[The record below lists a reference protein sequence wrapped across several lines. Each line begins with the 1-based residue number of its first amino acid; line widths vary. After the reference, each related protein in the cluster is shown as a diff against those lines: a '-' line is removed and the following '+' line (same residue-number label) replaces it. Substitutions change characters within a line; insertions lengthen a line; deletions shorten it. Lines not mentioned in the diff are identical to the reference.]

1 MRNTPTTPSALHPLF
16 RAPSVLLD
24 LVQQGETIK
33 VGAHETLF
41 SEGDPVQYLYC
52 VAEGTL
58 VLSRYSVSGERQ
70 IMTFLFPGD
79 FIGITFE
86 KSASL
91 GAETLSK
98 CTLLRVDHT
107 VLEEQAAH
115 DPDVWRALSEV
126 TWRFLRGSM
135 ELTFTI
141 GRKSAVSR
149 IASFLLYLSL
159 RQGGISA
166 PALVVHLPMGRQDI
180 GDFLGLTI
188 ETVSR
193 CFTKLKESGCVALPS
208 TDEVEILDVQA
219 LRTAA
224 DVID

>member
-1 MRNTPTTPSALHPLF
+1 MSTVVTPPALHPLF

-24 LVQQGETIK
+24 LVQSGDT
-33 VGAHETLF
+33 VVVDAHQSLF
-41 SEGDPVQYLYC
+41 REGDPVQYLYC

-70 IMTFLFPGD
+70 IMAFLFPGD
-79 FIGITFE
+79 FLGITFE
-86 KSASL
+86 KTFSL

-98 CTLLRVDHT
+98 STLLRLDHSI
-107 VLEEQAAH
+107 LDERAQK
-115 DPDVWRALSEV
+115 DPEVWRALSEV

-149 IASFLLYLSL
+149 VASFLIYLAL
-159 RQGGISA
+159 RQGGYTH
-166 PALVVHLPMGRQDI
+166 PAHLINLPMSRQDI

-193 CFTKLKESGCVALPS
+193 SFTKLKEVGCVALPS
-208 TDEVEILDVQA
+208 TDKVEVVEFEL
-219 LRTAA
+219 LRTQA
-224 DVID
+224 DVVD

>member
-1 MRNTPTTPSALHPLF
+1 MSTVVTPPALHPLF

-24 LVQQGETIK
+24 LVQSGDTVVVE
-33 VGAHETLF
+33 AHQSLF
-41 SEGDPVQYLYC
+41 REGDPVQYLYC

-70 IMTFLFPGD
+70 IMAFLFPGD
-79 FIGITFE
+79 FLGITFE
-86 KSASL
+86 KTFSL
-91 GAETLSK
+91 GAETLSRS
-98 CTLLRVDHT
+98 TLLRLEHT
-107 VLEEQAAH
+107 ELEERAQN
-115 DPDVWRALSEV
+115 DPEVWRALSEV

-149 IASFLLYLSL
+149 VASFIIYLAF
-159 RQGGISA
+159 RQGGFMH
-166 PALVVHLPMGRQDI
+166 PALVVNLPMSRQDI

-193 CFTKLKESGCVALPS
+193 SFTKLKEIGCISLPS
-208 TDEVEILDVQA
+208 TDRIEVADLDL
-219 LRTAA
+219 LRTQA